1 MNQSDATRS
10 IAYGDHILTIHGSV
24 GDSYFENINLDDHAN
39 DMLAG
44 ALRGL
49 RADAVVLDVGAN
61 IGLTA
66 IMAAHHA
73 ALVYAFEPSPNTF
86 ALLTRSAAANA
97 TPGEI
102 KPVNLA
108 IGAAPGELNFFQDPS
123 SSSAS
128 HAITGGT
135 LGRRSTLNVPVT
147 TVDLF
152 AAKHGLDRVDFI
164 KIDIEG
170 FETDA
175 LAGAVETIG
184 LFQPSALIEYNAFT
198 MVGFR
203 NMNPRDLLTQIRS
216 LFPYVYRW
224 RNGPVL
230 IGSDLDALGFIH
242 DNLVSA
248 GSVEDLYGR
257 FSPL

>member
-1 MNQSDATRS
+1 M
-10 IAYGDHILTIHGSV
+10 IAYGDHTLTIHGAAE
-24 GDSYFENINLDDHAN
+24 DSYFEYVSLDDHAN
-39 DMLAG
+39 DMLARV
-44 ALRGL
+44 LRGL
-49 RADAVVLDVGAN
+49 SAEAVVLDIGAN
-61 IGLTA
+61 IGLTSV
-66 IMAAHHA
+66 MAAHHA

-86 ALLTRSAAANA
+86 ALLQKTVAANE
-97 TPGEI
+97 TPGEVRPL
-102 KPVNLA
+102 KLA
-108 IGAAPGELNFFQDPS
+108 LGSAPGELSFFEDPS
-123 SSSAS
+123 SNSAS
-128 HAITGGT
+128 HVVSSGT
-135 LGRRSTLNVPVT
+135 LGRQGMVIVPAT

-152 AAKHGLDRVDFI
+152 VEEEALDRLDFI

-175 LAGAVETIG
+175 LKGAEETIRK
-184 LFQPSALIEYNAFT
+184 FQPSALIEYNAFT

-203 NMNPRDLLTQIRS
+203 NMNPRDLLTQIRG

-224 RNGPVL
+224 RNGL
-230 IGSDLDALGFIH
+230 ILIESDMDALSFIH